1 MFNHVNME
9 ALPELDCETL
19 PTGRTYITPEGNKY
33 PSITTVLSLLSK
45 DGILAWRKRV
55 GEEAA
60 NKISTQAAT
69 RGTAV
74 HQLAEDY
81 LNNKEDWSK
90 GAMPAN
96 LFSFNQIKPILDK
109 RVNNVW
115 AQEVPLY
122 SDKFM
127 VAGRVDCI
135 AEFDGELTIID
146 FKTSTRERSD
156 SWNENYYIQGS
167 AYAEMFGE
175 RTGIE
180 INQVVILVVTE
191 DGTVQEFVKDKE
203 KYLPMLEESV
213 TEWSRQNET
222 PINIDGDVS
231 SSGLSNNA
239 IG

>member
-9 ALPELDCETL
+9 ALPELECETL
-19 PTGRTYITPEGNKY
+19 PTGRTYITPEGHKY
-33 PSITTVLSLLSK
+33 PSITTVLSILNK
-45 DGILAWRKRV
+45 DGIKKWRERV

-96 LFSFNQIKPILDK
+96 IFSFNQIKPILDK
-109 RVNNVW
+109 HVNNIW

-135 AEFDGELTIID
+135 AEFDGELAIID
-146 FKTSTRERSD
+146 FKTARKPKKAEWIT
-156 SWNENYYIQGS
+156 NYFIQAS
-167 AYAEMFGE
+167 FYAAAFYE
-175 RTGIE
+175 RTGVPIKKFAIVITVDGSEPQVFTGKTFDYLKKLYDVRQKFIE
-180 INQVVILVVTE
+180 ERGI
-191 DGTVQEFVKDKE
+191 
-203 KYLPMLEESV
+203 
-213 TEWSRQNET
+213 
-222 PINIDGDVS
+222 
-231 SSGLSNNA
+231 
-239 IG
+239 

>member
-1 MFNHVNME
+1 MFKHVNME

-55 GEEAA
+55 GEEVA

-109 RVNNVW
+109 RVTNIW

-127 VAGRVDCI
+127 IAGRVDCI

-146 FKTSTRERSD
+146 FKTSRKPKKEE
-156 SWNENYYIQGS
+156 WVQNYFIQAS
-167 AYAEMFGE
+167 FYAAAFYE
-175 RTGIE
+175 RTGISIKKFAIVITVDGSE
-180 INQVVILVVTE
+180 PQVFT
-191 DGTVQEFVKDKE
+191 GNTF
-203 KYLPMLEESV
+203 KYLQKLYDV
-213 TEWSRQNET
+213 RQRFIAERG
-222 PINIDGDVS
+222 I
-231 SSGLSNNA
+231 
-239 IG
+239 

>member
-9 ALPELDCETL
+9 ALPELECETL

-33 PSITTVLSLLSK
+33 PSITTILSERSK
-45 DGILAWRKRV
+45 EGIKAWRAKV
-55 GEEAA
+55 GEEVA

-74 HQLAEDY
+74 HTLAEDY

-96 LFSFNQIKPILDK
+96 IFSFNQIKPILDK
-109 RVNNVW
+109 HVNNIW

-135 AEFDGELTIID
+135 AEYDGELCIID
-146 FKTSTRERSD
+146 FKTARKPKKEEWIT
-156 SWNENYYIQGS
+156 NYFVQAS
-167 AYAEMFGE
+167 FYAAAFYE
-175 RTGIE
+175 RTGVAIKKFAIIITVDGSE
-180 INQVVILVVTE
+180 PQVFTGSTFEWL
-191 DGTVQEFVKDKE
+191 KE
-203 KYLPMLEESV
+203 LYKVREEYIQKYS
-213 TEWSRQNET
+213 
-222 PINIDGDVS
+222 I
-231 SSGLSNNA
+231 
-239 IG
+239 

>member
-55 GEEAA
+55 GEETA

-146 FKTSTRERSD
+146 FKTSRKPKKEE
-156 SWNENYYIQGS
+156 WVQNYFIQAS
-167 AYAEMFGE
+167 FYAAAFYE
-175 RTGIE
+175 RTGIPIKKFAIVITVDGSE
-180 INQVVILVVTE
+180 PQVFT
-191 DGTVQEFVKDKE
+191 GNTF
-203 KYLPMLEESV
+203 KYLQKLYDV
-213 TEWSRQNET
+213 RQRFIAERG
-222 PINIDGDVS
+222 I
-231 SSGLSNNA
+231 
-239 IG
+239 